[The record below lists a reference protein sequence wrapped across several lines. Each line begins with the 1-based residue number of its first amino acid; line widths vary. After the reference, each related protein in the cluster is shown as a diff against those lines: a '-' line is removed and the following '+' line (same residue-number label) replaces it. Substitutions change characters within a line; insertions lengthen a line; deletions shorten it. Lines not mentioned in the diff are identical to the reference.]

1 MNFTIVESANG
12 EYFTFTDTTGNYNVT
27 TNPTGWGTPNYNRSD
42 LYPMR
47 LVVSYTVSEV
57 AKTSYYT
64 FTTTTEADVIALQA
78 GIDIEPSNLT
88 GDTLTGDTFEDNIY
102 SFKVQLYIDAG
113 WRDTYSTTYITN
125 SVTEGFA
132 AIITGKKIKEFS
144 NYRIYLDY
152 RIRNSILDN
161 LILTTNLANA
171 ASTGNTTA
179 FSENLLTL
187 QKLD

>member
-27 TNPTGWGTPNYNRSD
+27 TNPTGWGTPNYTKD
-42 LYPMR
+42 LGTNPVR
-47 LVVSYTVSEV
+47 LLVSYNNINY
-57 AKTSYYT
+57 YYT
-64 FTTTTEADVIALQA
+64 FASLTELAS
-78 GIDIEPSNLT
+78 IELT
-88 GDTLTGDTFEDNIY
+88 PTNIGLTGDTFEDGIY
-102 SFKVQLYIDAG
+102 TFLLQISPAG
-113 WRDTYSTTYITN
+113 AGYSSDYTYTYS
-125 SVTEGFA
+125 EGFA

-161 LILTTNLANA
+161 LILATNLANA

-179 FSENLLTL
+179 FSENLLML